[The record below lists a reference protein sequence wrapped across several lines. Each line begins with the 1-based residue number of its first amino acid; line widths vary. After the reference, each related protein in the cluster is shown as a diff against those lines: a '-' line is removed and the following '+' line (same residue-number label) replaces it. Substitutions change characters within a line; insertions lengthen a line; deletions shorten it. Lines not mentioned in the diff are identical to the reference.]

1 MNKNDWL
8 IGFLLLIIVSLSLA
22 LVDTRM
28 SIQNN
33 VKMVEVQAKKEKIVF
48 AGDSITDRYDLN
60 QYYQYDNK
68 LIINSGISGYKTT
81 NMINRFHNLIEQ
93 HQADKLFLMIG
104 TNDLG
109 AGTENDVVVNN
120 IKTIIEMIKEK
131 SSKTKIYLESIYPV
145 NSGKRPT
152 DKNRNNEDIRYIN
165 EQLKKYCVENSIVY
179 LDIYSILQ
187 DVNGDLKTEYTE
199 DGLHLNDAGYDVITN
214 YLKPY
219 VEE

>member
-1 MNKNDWL
+1 M
-8 IGFLLLIIVSLSLA
+8 I
-22 LVDTRM
+22 
-28 SIQNN
+28 
-33 VKMVEVQAKKEKIVF
+33 EVQNTKQKIVF
-48 AGDSITDRYDLN
+48 VGDSITDRYDLN

-68 LIINSGISGYKTT
+68 IVINSGISGYKTT
-81 NMINRFHNLIEQ
+81 NMISRFHNLIEQ

-109 AGTENDVVVNN
+109 SGTENDVIVNN

-145 NSGKRPT
+145 NLEKRPT

-165 EQLKKYCVENSIVY
+165 TQLKKYCAENNIIY
-179 LDIYSILQ
+179 LDVYSILQ
-187 DVNGDLKTEYTE
+187 DVDGNLKSEYTE
-199 DGLHLNDAGYDVITN
+199 DGLHLNNDGYDVITN

>member
-33 VKMVEVQAKKEKIVF
+33 VKMIEVQNTKQKIVF

-68 LIINSGISGYKTT
+68 IVINSGISGYKTT
-81 NMINRFHNLIEQ
+81 NMISRFHNLIEQ

-109 AGTENDVVVNN
+109 SGTENDVIVNN

-145 NSGKRPT
+145 NLEKRPT

-165 EQLKKYCVENSIVY
+165 TQLKKYCAENNIIY
-179 LDIYSILQ
+179 LDVYSILQ
-187 DVNGDLKTEYTE
+187 DADGNLKSEYTE
-199 DGLHLNDAGYDVITN
+199 DGLHLNNDGYDVITN

>member
-33 VKMVEVQAKKEKIVF
+33 VKMIEVQNTKQKIVF
-48 AGDSITDRYDLN
+48 VGDSITDRYDLN

-68 LIINSGISGYKTT
+68 IVINSGISGYKTT
-81 NMINRFHNLIEQ
+81 NMISRFHNLIEQ

-109 AGTENDVVVNN
+109 SGTENDVIVNN

-145 NSGKRPT
+145 NLEKRPT

-165 EQLKKYCVENSIVY
+165 TQLKKYCAENNIIY
-179 LDIYSILQ
+179 LDVYSILQ
-187 DVNGDLKTEYTE
+187 DVDGNLKSEYTE
-199 DGLHLNDAGYDVITN
+199 DGLHLNNDGYDVITN